1 MWTTVGKDGDGAASM
16 RAWTTATA
24 MHAWAAAAAMHAQAY
39 GRWRCY
45 AEARRGVVE
54 GMRAATA
61 MLR

>member
-1 MWTTVGKDGDGAASM
+1 MWTTVGMDGDGAASM
-16 RAWTTATA
+16 WAWTTA
-24 MHAWAAAAAMHAQAY
+24 MHAWAAAAAMHARAC

-45 AEARRGVVE
+45 AEARRGAVE